1 MSNAWLSHLLHVAA
15 QSPEAQPPEAL
26 GGHPMSLR
34 LFEVTL
40 GAVALRAA
48 ALRAAGSGHG
58 AGGVWTGELKGAQHC
73 WASLVLFAA
82 LKTWFQH
89 LNSGMRQKETWQNTA
104 KANGLMLGECH
115 SA

>member
-1 MSNAWLSHLLHVAA
+1 MSNAWLSHLVHVAA

-73 WASLVLFAA
+73 WASLVLFVA

>member
-1 MSNAWLSHLLHVAA
+1 MSNAWLSHLVHVAA

-40 GAVALRAA
+40 GAV

>member
-1 MSNAWLSHLLHVAA
+1 MSNAWLSHLVHVPAR
-15 QSPEAQPPEAL
+15 SPEAQPPEAL
-26 GGHPMSLR
+26 GSHPTSLR

-40 GAVALRAA
+40 GAV

-73 WASLVLFAA
+73 WASLVLFVA

>member
-1 MSNAWLSHLLHVAA
+1 MSNAWLSHLVHVPAR
-15 QSPEAQPPEAL
+15 SPEAQPPEAL
-26 GGHPMSLR
+26 GGHPTSLR

-40 GAVALRAA
+40 GAVAM
-48 ALRAAGSGHG
+48 RAAGSGHG

-73 WASLVLFAA
+73 WASLVLFVA

-104 KANGLMLGECH
+104 KANGFLLGECH

>member
-1 MSNAWLSHLLHVAA
+1 MSNAWLSHLMHVAA

-26 GGHPMSLR
+26 GGHPTSLR

-40 GAVALRAA
+40 GAV

-73 WASLVLFAA
+73 WASLVLFVA

>member
-1 MSNAWLSHLLHVAA
+1 
-15 QSPEAQPPEAL
+15 
-26 GGHPMSLR
+26 MSLR

>member
-1 MSNAWLSHLLHVAA
+1 MSNAWLSHLVHVAA

-26 GGHPMSLR
+26 GGHPTSLR

-40 GAVALRAA
+40 GAVALRAV
-48 ALRAAGSGHG
+48 GSWHG

>member
-1 MSNAWLSHLLHVAA
+1 MSNAWLSHLVHVAA

-26 GGHPMSLR
+26 GGHLTSLR

-40 GAVALRAA
+40 GAV

>member
-1 MSNAWLSHLLHVAA
+1 MSNAWLSHLVHVAA

-40 GAVALRAA
+40 GAVAM
-48 ALRAAGSGHG
+48 RAAGSGHG

>member
-26 GGHPMSLR
+26 GGHPTSLR
-34 LFEVTL
+34 LFKVTV
-40 GAVALRAA
+40 GAV